1 MTKKLNLLKEEI
13 KVIKSNADLLVKK
26 KFDQKIG
33 LDLIVVPSFSNY
45 IDNTIFSGS
54 AAGGIIKKR
63 YSVQGGPYRK
73 SI

>member
-1 MTKKLNLLKEEI
+1 MQIYYL
-13 KVIKSNADLLVKK
+13 KK

-54 AAGGIIKKR
+54 AAGGIIKKDIPFR
-63 YSVQGGPYRK
+63 VAPIGKVFDPFKNILLALVKRN
-73 SI
+73 